1 MGWRIK
7 SQTETSVALEVRQP
21 FNFIVFAVLLFFFFG
36 IPAVIYLLF
45 WFLTSGVDLFVV
57 YRDQQ
62 VVESGDTWYVEKQ
75 ESERETAILRQ
86 RKIKEQGFWPV
97 MRPSIVA
104 TALMIAGSVAL
115 ILFLFRWLERWAP
128 DWASSRPCPMGF
140 CGVFAGPRRRGL
152 TVEVDDAHLRACRGR
167 LAATAR

>member
-1 MGWRIK
+1 
-7 SQTETSVALEVRQP
+7 
-21 FNFIVFAVLLFFFFG
+21 
-36 IPAVIYLLF
+36 YLLF

-97 MRPSIVA
+97 MWPSVIA

-115 ILFLFRWLERWAP
+115 IWFLFRWLERWAP
-128 DWASSRPCPMGF
+128 DWADSQPCSKRFLRGF
-140 CGVFAGPRRRGL
+140 CGSTPQGPDSRGGRCPLAGLSR
-152 TVEVDDAHLRACRGR
+152 
-167 LAATAR
+167 